1 MIEWA
6 GKRYWLVGASEGLG
20 AALAHKM
27 SAAGVH
33 LFLSARS
40 EDKLNDLAA
49 SLPGKSDVV
58 PVDVSDSESVK
69 AAAEAVGDIDGV
81 VQIAGVYWPFGAK
94 NWDEDQAIAMADI
107 NFTGAMRLMGAVVPK
122 FVERDAGHI
131 VLTGSLS
138 GFRGLPGA
146 AAYTSSKAGV
156 MTLAE
161 SLYADLHKTNVR
173 PCFGEWH
180 GRFEMEHISA
190 NKVAAVIVMAR
201 ELGRAEGELRGF
213 IDRMGEEE
221 QAALVTVMWIG
232 RGAFEVEE
240 WNEAF
245 ETAMNEATTPTA
257 DYLIGTPHL
266 ADHLE
271 AGLDALGISAVD
283 EENQLM

>member
-1 MIEWA
+1 MIGWA

-33 LFLSARS
+33 LILSARS
-40 EDKLNDLAA
+40 EDKLNELAA
-49 SLPGKSDVV
+49 SLPGKSEVV
-58 PVDVSDSESVK
+58 PVDVSNAEAVK
-69 AAAEAVGDIDGV
+69 AAADVVGDIDGI

-94 NWDEDQAIAMADI
+94 NWDADQAVAMADI

-161 SLYADLHKTNVR
+161 SLYADLRKTNVR
-173 PCFGEWH
+173 VQLVNPGFVKTRLTDKNDFSMPFIMKPED
-180 GRFEMEHISA
+180 A
-190 NKVAAVIVMAR
+190 AR
-201 ELGRAEGELRGF
+201 EVFEHMNTDAFKRSFPTLFSWVFRGSQF
-213 IDRMGEEE
+213 LPDWLYYRLF
-221 QAALVTVMWIG
+221 A
-232 RGAFEVEE
+232 
-240 WNEAF
+240 
-245 ETAMNEATTPTA
+245 
-257 DYLIGTPHL
+257 
-266 ADHLE
+266 
-271 AGLDALGISAVD
+271 
-283 EENQLM
+283 